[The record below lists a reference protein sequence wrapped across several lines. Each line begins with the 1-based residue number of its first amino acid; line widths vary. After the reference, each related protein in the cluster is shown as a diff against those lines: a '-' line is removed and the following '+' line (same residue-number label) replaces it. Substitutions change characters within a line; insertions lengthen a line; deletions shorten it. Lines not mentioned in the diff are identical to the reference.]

1 MRKTAQKREKKK
13 LTQADIKKYS
23 SSRLDHVI
31 LKIQAEERR
40 YTLLLVLFF
49 FLLICGGSYIVF
61 SSFSLAEFSND
72 SLYITE
78 QMVGNTSFDQI
89 EVSPSSLLSDEQALN
104 TVVPFEFQVENDGEE
119 ELVYRVRLIDDQESG
134 EINKDYLRYSINHDA
149 PRALSVLDQGDLVV
163 GVLAPHDSIT
173 HLLQIWYSDAASG
186 ISSLNTYQGRIVVEA
201 IS

>member
-13 LTQADIKKYS
+13 LTQVDIKKYS
-23 SSRLDHVI
+23 SSQLDHVI

>member
-23 SSRLDHVI
+23 SSQLDYVI

>member
-23 SSRLDHVI
+23 SSQLDHVI

-104 TVVPFEFQVENDGEE
+104 TVVPFDFLVENDGEE

>member
-23 SSRLDHVI
+23 SSQLDHVI